1 MLIIAILSNVHL
13 MQNEVVNATTTTS
26 TYSKRLLQIPSEPA
40 DFPANNPNL
49 TDFRVLKA
57 NKNIINSYE
66 ITGEII
72 NLSDKKLYYPKP
84 IVYLFDKDNEPV
96 GKITTGLVMT
106 SEIPAQSSST
116 FQIHVSPSELLG
128 NPLYFKIGFKGTFSK
143 N

>member
-1 MLIIAILSNVHL
+1 MLSNVYL
-13 MQNEVVNATTTTS
+13 VQNEVANATTTTTTS
-26 TYSKRLLQIPSEPA
+26 TNRLLQIPSEPT
-40 DFPANNPNL
+40 DFPGNDPNL

-116 FQIHVSPSELLG
+116 FRIYVNPSDLLG
-128 NPLYFKIGFKGTFSK
+128 EPLYFKVGFKGTFSK
-143 N
+143 S